1 MLPYLTNKKKK
12 RNILDILN
20 FLVYDIINVN
30 RVLVQ
35 KKGIDGTTYSKCA
48 WYEWYACFVHTNI
61 EYNCKGILSHLFF
74 LIFLAHEKIV
84 VTFSI

>member
-48 WYEWYACFVHTNI
+48 
-61 EYNCKGILSHLFF
+61 
-74 LIFLAHEKIV
+74 
-84 VTFSI
+84 